1 MTLLSRHVSVTV
13 LLAMLMV
20 QAMLLGL
27 DLVFSFIGELDN
39 VRGGF
44 GAWQAFQY
52 TLYIL
57 PSHSYDILPM
67 SALIGALVGLGTL
80 ASNSELTIMR
90 AAGVSLAR
98 IVWWVVRGAMVVI
111 VLGMALGEY
120 VVPITEQRGDAL
132 KARALGQDYQPGRI
146 SGYWQREGNELINI
160 RVVTPEGEL
169 LGVSRYG
176 YGSDGQLQ
184 QAVFA
189 ARGEY
194 RGDHWQLYDVRST
207 QYLPDASAR
216 VSRADSLTWRID
228 LTPAFLRVA
237 AAPPQQLGLSDLHA
251 FAQYL
256 KRQGLDAGNYDLQF
270 WKKLLSPLAVLSM
283 MLVACSFIFG
293 PLRSVTLGFRIITGV
308 LVGLGF
314 RYVQDAAGFASLI
327 YHTPPLVS
335 VIIPIILTMALGAV
349 ALYRAR

>member
-1 MTLLSRHVSVTV
+1 MKLLSRHVSVTV

-57 PSHSYDILPM
+57 PSHSYEILPM

-90 AAGVSLAR
+90 AAGVSLVR
-98 IVWWVVRGAMVVI
+98 IVWWVVRGALVVI

-169 LGVSRYG
+169 LGVSRYA
-176 YGSDGQLQ
+176 YGRDGRLL

-189 ARGEY
+189 ARGDY
-194 RGDHWQLYDVRST
+194 HGDYWQLHDVRATS
-207 QYLPDASAR
+207 YLPDASAQ
-216 VSRADSLTWRID
+216 VSSMATMRWRID
-228 LTPAFLRVA
+228 LTPEFLRVA
-237 AAPPQQLGLSDLHA
+237 AAPPQQLGLTDLHA

-256 KRQGLDAGNYDLQF
+256 KRQALDAGSYDLQF
-270 WKKLLSPLAVLSM
+270 WKKLLSPLAVFSM

-327 YHTPPLVS
+327 YHTPPLLS
-335 VIIPIILTMALGAV
+335 VIIPIVLTMALGGV

>member
-1 MTLLSRHVSVTV
+1 MKRLARHVSLTV

-20 QAMLLGL
+20 QVMLLGL

-39 VRGGF
+39 VRGGY

-52 TLYIL
+52 TLYVL
-57 PSHSYDILPM
+57 PSHSYEILPM

-98 IVWWVVRGAMVVI
+98 IVWWVVRGALLVI
-111 VLGMALGEY
+111 ALGMALGEY

-146 SGYWQREGNELINI
+146 TGYWQREGDELINI
-160 RVVTPEGEL
+160 RVVTPEGDL

-176 YGSDGQLQ
+176 YNEAGRLT
-184 QAVFA
+184 QAVFG
-189 ARGEY
+189 ARGDY
-194 RGDHWQLYDVRST
+194 DGKAWQLHDVRAT
-207 QYLPDASAR
+207 TYLPDASAE
-216 VSRADSLTWRID
+216 VKSLERMNWSIN
-228 LTPAFLRVA
+228 LTPEFLRVA
-237 AAPPQQLGLSDLHA
+237 AAPPEQLGLLDLHA

-256 KRQGLDAGNYDLQF
+256 KRQTLDAGSYDLQF

-314 RYVQDAAGFASLI
+314 RYVQEAAGFASLI
-327 YHTPPLVS
+327 YHSPPLMA
-335 VIIPIILTMALGAV
+335 VIIPIVLTMALGSF

>member
-1 MTLLSRHVSVTV
+1 MKRLSRHVSVTV

-57 PSHSYDILPM
+57 PSHSYEILPM

-98 IVWWVVRGAMVVI
+98 IVWWVVRGALVVI
-111 VLGMALGEY
+111 LLGMALGEY

-146 SGYWQREGNELINI
+146 TGYWQREGNELINI

-169 LGVSRYG
+169 LGVSRYA
-176 YGSDGQLQ
+176 YNADGQLQ

-189 ARGEY
+189 ARGDY
-194 RGDHWQLYDVRST
+194 HSSHWQLHDVQT
-207 QYLPDASAR
+207 TEYLPDASAQ
-216 VSRADSLTWRID
+216 VSTLANLKWQID
-228 LTPAFLRVA
+228 LTPEFLRVA
-237 AAPPQQLGLSDLHA
+237 AAPPQQLGLADLHS

-256 KRQGLDAGNYDLQF
+256 KRQTLDSGTYDLQF
-270 WKKLLSPLAVLSM
+270 WKKILSPLAVLSM

-308 LVGLGF
+308 LIGLGF

-327 YHTPPLVS
+327 YHTPPLLS
-335 VIIPIILTMALGAV
+335 VLIPIALTMVLGGF

>member
-1 MTLLSRHVSVTV
+1 MKRLSRHVSVTV

-57 PSHSYDILPM
+57 PSHSYEILPM

-98 IVWWVVRGAMVVI
+98 IVWWVVRGALVVI
-111 VLGMALGEY
+111 LLGMALGEY

-146 SGYWQREGNELINI
+146 TGYWQREGNELINI

-169 LGVSRYG
+169 LGVSRYA
-176 YGSDGQLQ
+176 YNADGQLQ

-189 ARGEY
+189 ARGDY
-194 RGDHWQLYDVRST
+194 HGSHWQLHDVKT
-207 QYLPDASAR
+207 TEYLPDASAQ
-216 VSRADSLTWRID
+216 VSTLANLNWQID
-228 LTPAFLRVA
+228 LTPEFLRVA
-237 AAPPQQLGLSDLHA
+237 AAPPQQLGLADLHS

-256 KRQGLDAGNYDLQF
+256 KRQALDSGTYDLQF
-270 WKKLLSPLAVLSM
+270 WKKILSPLAVLSM
-283 MLVACSFIFG
+283 MLIACSFIFG

-308 LVGLGF
+308 LIGLSF
-314 RYVQDAAGFASLI
+314 RYVQEAAGFASLI
-327 YHTPPLVS
+327 YHTPPLLS
-335 VIIPIILTMALGAV
+335 VIIPIVLTMALGGF

>member
-1 MTLLSRHVSVTV
+1 MTRLSRHVSVTV

-57 PSHSYDILPM
+57 PSHSYEILPM

-80 ASNSELTIMR
+80 ASHSELTVMR

-98 IVWWVVRGAMVVI
+98 IVWWVMRGALVVI

-146 SGYWQREGNELINI
+146 TGYWQREGSELINI

-169 LGVSRYG
+169 LGVSRYV
-176 YGSDGQLQ
+176 YNADGQLQ

-189 ARGEY
+189 ATGDY
-194 RGDHWQLYDVRST
+194 RGDYWQLNDVQTT
-207 QYLPDASAR
+207 QYGADGRARSASLATSDWTVSLKPD
-216 VSRADSLTWRID
+216 
-228 LTPAFLRVA
+228 FLRVA
-237 AAPPQQLGLSDLHA
+237 AAPPAQLGLVDLHT
-251 FAQYL
+251 FANYL
-256 KRQGLDAGNYDLQF
+256 KRQSLDAGSYDLQF

-327 YHTPPLVS
+327 YHTPPLLS
-335 VIIPIILTMALGAV
+335 VIIPIVLTMALGSM

>member
-1 MTLLSRHVSVTV
+1 MKRLSRHVSLTV

-57 PSHSYDILPM
+57 PSHSYEILPM

-98 IVWWVVRGAMVVI
+98 IVWWVVRGALVVI

-132 KARALGQDYQPGRI
+132 KARALGQDYEPGRI
-146 SGYWQREGNELINI
+146 KGYWQREGNELINI

-169 LGVSRYG
+169 LGVSRYA
-176 YGSDGQLQ
+176 YGPDGELQ

-189 ARGEY
+189 ARGDY
-194 RGDHWQLYDVRST
+194 HGSHWLLHEVQATD
-207 QYLPDASAR
+207 YLPDASAQ
-216 VSRADSLTWRID
+216 VKSLPSLDWVID
-228 LTPAFLRVA
+228 LTPEFLRVA
-237 AAPPQQLGLSDLHA
+237 AAPPQQLGLADLHA

-256 KRQGLDAGNYDLQF
+256 KRQSLDAGSYDLQF
-270 WKKLLSPLAVLSM
+270 WKKLLSPLAVFSM

-327 YHTPPLVS
+327 YHTPPLLS
-335 VIIPIILTMALGAV
+335 VIIPIVLTMALGGL